1 MCMLKFGMVISFKVG
16 GGNLVLMSSLR
27 QALVQHFHNLISY
40 HGSACFPQFLHHLTP
55 SRGFCFSY
63 PWLTPRFSSLFAMVF
78 PKEESFSAPW
88 RRVLMRTGMQYR
100 PSNDNGQDSRRR
112 PATRMRKSRHLCTCS
127 VFVRFMDADPYESRR
142 WSEGNT
148 NKTRSE
154 RGFTV
159 CPSAPR

>member
-1 MCMLKFGMVISFKVG
+1 M
-16 GGNLVLMSSLR
+16 VLMSSLR

-127 VFVRFMDADPYESRR
+127 VFVHGRGPVRVP
-142 WSEGNT
+142 T
-148 NKTRSE
+148 LE
-154 RGFTV
+154 RGKHEQDAFRARFHRLPV
-159 CPSAPR
+159 CPAMRGCRGVVGFSTQGSAP